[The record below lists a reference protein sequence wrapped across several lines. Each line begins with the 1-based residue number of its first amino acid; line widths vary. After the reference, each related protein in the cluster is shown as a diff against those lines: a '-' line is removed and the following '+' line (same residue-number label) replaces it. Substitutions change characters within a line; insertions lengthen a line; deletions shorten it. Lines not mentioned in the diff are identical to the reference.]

1 VNGSRRRA
9 VITAALAA
17 IVALT
22 VLAAARWE
30 EGRFARA
37 GAVRIARSTAAY
49 FAVVT
54 PASRVDS
61 AELDLTQLFAQARA
75 LATLPGWVWSVEIY
89 HGTAPLV
96 DAGGTPLPAAEL
108 ERVPEWRDGAAL
120 VPLRGRSDAAAVVGV
135 VAIRPARP
143 RGVAGLLPGWGL
155 PAALLAV
162 GVAAAVAGGRR
173 PRRDGIVAA
182 LILGLA
188 AYADVRG
195 AARRSTNDWLTATR
209 LLMQE
214 AATRL
219 PGPRIRV
226 TLSALTPLTLGAGAG
241 GAELVW
247 ADSTT
252 QEPRRVRVRGTAVA
266 VVAARL
272 GSGRWADLRTSPAE
286 AFTSVWLAGLL
297 GLALLGPLGFAALQW
312 AERTAPG
319 EVREAATAWA
329 FLAPAGLHLAV
340 FSVAPLLVTLY
351 LAVHGPSGGFLDPVR
366 PYVGLANL
374 RAVVRD
380 PLVWGS
386 LGTTA
391 LYALY
396 VPVSTA
402 LALAVALVL
411 SRPGRTALLLRAA
424 FVLPFM
430 SSGVAVALVAQSFAG
445 LGARDWLGS
454 PRTAL
459 LVLMV
464 LSVWT
469 QVGTQMMV
477 FLVGLRRIPGTYLD
491 AARVDGANAWQRFRR
506 VTFPLLKPI
515 TLFVLVTGVIGAVQM
530 FTYVYVLTGGGP
542 LHATDVIL
550 RRVFEIGW
558 DSLEFGRASA
568 LSVLVFVLLLGVTA
582 TQFKLL
588 AREGRVE
595 HA

>member
-1 VNGSRRRA
+1 VTGSRRWT
-9 VITAALAA
+9 VMTAALAA
-17 IVALT
+17 IVALA
-22 VLAAARWE
+22 VLGAARWE
-30 EGRFARA
+30 ERRLARA

-54 PASRVDS
+54 D
-61 AELDLTQLFAQARA
+61 LDLTHLFAQARA
-75 LATLPGWVWSVEIY
+75 LATLPGWVWPVEIY

-96 DAGGTPLPAAEL
+96 DAGGAPLPAAEL
-108 ERVPEWRDGAAL
+108 ERIPEWRDGAAL
-120 VPLRGRSDAAAVVGV
+120 VPLRGRSDGAPPIVGV

-143 RGVAGLLPGWGL
+143 RGVAGLWPGWAIPAGL
-155 PAALLAV
+155 VAV
-162 GVAAAVAGGRR
+162 GVAAAAAAGRR
-173 PRRDGIVAA
+173 SRRDCIVAA
-182 LILGLA
+182 LLLGLA

-226 TLSALTPLTLGAGAG
+226 TLSDLTPMIL

-252 QEPRRVRVRGTAVA
+252 QQPRRARVRGTAVA

-286 AFTSVWLAGLL
+286 AFTGVWLVGLL

-312 AERTAPG
+312 AERTATG

-340 FSVAPLLVTLY
+340 FSVAPMLFTLY
-351 LAVHGPSGGFLDPVR
+351 LAVHGASGGFLDPGR
-366 PYVGLANL
+366 PYVGLNNL
-374 RAVVRD
+374 QAVVRD

-411 SRPGRTALLLRAA
+411 SRPGRAALVLRAA
-424 FVLPFM
+424 FVLPVM
-430 SSGVAVALVAQSFAG
+430 SSGVAVALVAQSFAS

-459 LVLMV
+459 PVVMV
-464 LSVWT
+464 LSIWT
-469 QVGTQMMV
+469 QLGAQMMV
-477 FLVGLRRIPGTYLD
+477 FVAGLQRIPDTYLD
-491 AARVDGANAWQRFRR
+491 AARVDGANAWQRFWR

-515 TLFVLVTGVIGAVQM
+515 RLFVVVAGVIGAVQM

-542 LHATDVIL
+542 LHATDVIM

-568 LSVLVFVLLLGVTA
+568 LSLLVFVLLLGVTA
-582 TQFKLL
+582 MQFKLL
-588 AREGRVE
+588 ARVGRVE

>member
-1 VNGSRRRA
+1 M
-9 VITAALAA
+9 TAALAA
-17 IVALT
+17 IVALA

-30 EGRFARA
+30 ERRLARA

-54 PASRVDS
+54 D
-61 AELDLTQLFAQARA
+61 LDLTHLFAQARA
-75 LATLPGWVWSVEIY
+75 LATLPGWVWPVEIY

-96 DAGGTPLPAAEL
+96 DAGGAPLPAAEL
-108 ERVPEWRDGAAL
+108 ERIPEWRDGAAL
-120 VPLRGRSDAAAVVGV
+120 VPLRGRSDGAPPILGV

-143 RGVAGLLPGWGL
+143 RGVAGLWPGWAI
-155 PAALLAV
+155 PAALVAV
-162 GVAAAVAGGRR
+162 GVAAAAAAGRR
-173 PRRDGIVAA
+173 SRRDCIVAA
-182 LILGLA
+182 LLLGLA

-195 AARRSTNDWLTATR
+195 AARRSTNEWLTATR

-226 TLSALTPLTLGAGAG
+226 TLSDLTPMIL

-252 QEPRRVRVRGTAVA
+252 QQPRRARVRGTAVA

-286 AFTSVWLAGLL
+286 AFTGVWLVGLL
-297 GLALLGPLGFAALQW
+297 GLALLGPLGCAALQW
-312 AERTAPG
+312 GQRTAPG

-340 FSVAPLLVTLY
+340 FSVAPMLFTLY
-351 LAVHGPSGGFLDPVR
+351 LAVHGASGGFLDPGR
-366 PYVGLANL
+366 PYVGLSNL
-374 RAVVRD
+374 QAVVRD

-411 SRPGRTALLLRAA
+411 SRPGRAALVLRAA
-424 FVLPFM
+424 FVLPVM
-430 SSGVAVALVAQSFAG
+430 SSGVAVALAAQSFAS

-459 LVLMV
+459 LVVMV
-464 LSVWT
+464 LSIWT
-469 QVGTQMMV
+469 QLGAQMMV
-477 FLVGLRRIPGTYLD
+477 FVAGLQRIPDTYLD
-491 AARVDGANAWQRFRR
+491 AARVDGANAWQRFWR

-515 TLFVLVTGVIGAVQM
+515 RLFVLVTGVIGAVQM

-542 LHATDVIL
+542 LHATDVVM

-568 LSVLVFVLLLGVTA
+568 LSLLVFVLLLGVTA
-582 TQFKLL
+582 MQFKLL
-588 AREGRVE
+588 ARVGRVE

>member
-1 VNGSRRRA
+1 MNGVRRRA
-9 VITAALAA
+9 AITATLAA
-17 IVALT
+17 IVALA

-30 EGRFARA
+30 ERRFASA

-75 LATLPGWVWSVEIY
+75 LATLPGWVWPVEIY

-96 DAGGTPLPAAEL
+96 DAGGAPLPAAEL

-120 VPLRGRSDAAAVVGV
+120 VPLRGRSDAATVVGV

-252 QEPRRVRVRGTAVA
+252 QEPRRARVRGTSVA

-272 GSGRWADLRTSPAE
+272 GSGRWADLRT
-286 AFTSVWLAGLL
+286 
-297 GLALLGPLGFAALQW
+297 
-312 AERTAPG
+312 TAK
-319 EVREAATAWA
+319 
-329 FLAPAGLHLAV
+329 
-340 FSVAPLLVTLY
+340 
-351 LAVHGPSGGFLDPVR
+351 
-366 PYVGLANL
+366 
-374 RAVVRD
+374 
-380 PLVWGS
+380 
-386 LGTTA
+386 
-391 LYALY
+391 
-396 VPVSTA
+396 
-402 LALAVALVL
+402 
-411 SRPGRTALLLRAA
+411 
-424 FVLPFM
+424 
-430 SSGVAVALVAQSFAG
+430 
-445 LGARDWLGS
+445 
-454 PRTAL
+454 
-459 LVLMV
+459 
-464 LSVWT
+464 
-469 QVGTQMMV
+469 
-477 FLVGLRRIPGTYLD
+477 I
-491 AARVDGANAWQRFRR
+491 
-506 VTFPLLKPI
+506 
-515 TLFVLVTGVIGAVQM
+515 
-530 FTYVYVLTGGGP
+530 
-542 LHATDVIL
+542 
-550 RRVFEIGW
+550 
-558 DSLEFGRASA
+558 GRAH
-568 LSVLVFVLLLGVTA
+568 V
-582 TQFKLL
+582 
-588 AREGRVE
+588 
-595 HA
+595 

>member
-1 VNGSRRRA
+1 MMAGL
-9 VITAALAA
+9 AAL
-17 IVALT
+17 VALA

-37 GAVRIARSTAAY
+37 GAGRIARSTAAY

-54 PASRVDS
+54 PASRGDS
-61 AELDLTQLFAQARA
+61 GELDLTQLFAQARA
-75 LATLPGWVWSVEIY
+75 LATLPGWVWPVEIY

-96 DAGGTPLPAAEL
+96 DAGGAPLPAAEL
-108 ERVPEWRDGAAL
+108 DRVPEWRDGAAL
-120 VPLRGRSDAAAVVGV
+120 VPLRGRSDAAPVVGV
-135 VAIRPARP
+135 VAIRPAR
-143 RGVAGLLPGWGL
+143 RGGVAGLLPGWGL

-162 GVAAAVAGGRR
+162 GIAAAVAGGRR
-173 PRRDGIVAA
+173 SRRDGIVAA
-182 LILGLA
+182 LVLGLA

-241 GAELVW
+241 VGGGAELVW

-252 QEPRRVRVRGTAVA
+252 QQPRRARVRGTTVA

-286 AFTSVWLAGLL
+286 AFTRVWLAGLL

-312 AERTAPG
+312 GERTAPG

-340 FSVAPLLVTLY
+340 FSVAPLLFTLY

-411 SRPGRTALLLRAA
+411 SRPGRAALVLRAA
-424 FVLPFM
+424 FVVPAM
-430 SSGVAVALVAQSFAG
+430 SSGVAVALVAQSVAG

-464 LSVWT
+464 LSIWT

-477 FLVGLRRIPGTYLD
+477 FLVGLQRIPGTYLD

-506 VTFPLLKPI
+506 VTFPLLRPI

-550 RRVFEIGW
+550 RRVFEMGW

-568 LSVLVFVLLLGVTA
+568 LSALMFVLLLGVTA
-582 TQFKLL
+582 VQFKLL

>member
-1 VNGSRRRA
+1 MTGARRWT
-9 VITAALAA
+9 VMTAALAA
-17 IVALT
+17 IVALA

-49 FAVVT
+49 FAAVT
-54 PASRVDS
+54 PASRADS
-61 AELDLTQLFAQARA
+61 ADLDLTQLFAQARA
-75 LATLPGWVWSVEIY
+75 LATLPGWVWPVEIY

-96 DAGGTPLPAAEL
+96 DAGGAPLPATEL
-108 ERVPEWRDGAAL
+108 DRVPEWRNGAAL
-120 VPLRGRSDAAAVVGV
+120 VPLRGGGRADAAPPRAVGV
-135 VAIRPARP
+135 VAIGPAH
-143 RGVAGLLPGWGL
+143 RGGLAALWPGWGI

-162 GVAAAVAGGRR
+162 GIAAAAAAGRR
-173 PRRDGIVAA
+173 SRRDCLVAA
-182 LILGLA
+182 LVLGLA

-226 TLSALTPLTLGAGAG
+226 TLSELRPVTL

-252 QEPRRVRVRGTAVA
+252 QEPRRARVRGTTIA

-286 AFTSVWLAGLL
+286 ALSGVWLLGLL
-297 GLALLGPLGFAALQW
+297 GLALLGPLGFAALDW
-312 AERTAPG
+312 GARTAPG
-319 EVREAATAWA
+319 EVREAATAWT
-329 FLAPAGLHLAV
+329 FLAPAGLHLAL
-340 FSVAPLLVTLY
+340 FSVAPMLFSLY
-351 LAVHGPSGGFLDPVR
+351 LAVHGASGGFLDPGR
-366 PYVGLANL
+366 PYVGLTNL

-380 PLVWGS
+380 PLVWRS

-396 VPVSTA
+396 VPASAA
-402 LALAVALVL
+402 LALVVALVL
-411 SRPGRTALLLRAA
+411 SRPGRTALVLRAA
-424 FVLPFM
+424 FVLPVM
-430 SSGVAVALVAQSFAG
+430 ASGVAVALVAQSVAS

-459 LVLMV
+459 LVVMV

-469 QVGTQMMV
+469 QLGAQMMV
-477 FLVGLRRIPGTYLD
+477 FVAGLQRIPDTYLD
-491 AARVDGANAWQRFRR
+491 AARVDGANPWQRFRR

-515 TLFVLVTGVIGAVQM
+515 WLFVLVTGVIGAVQM

-542 LHATDVIL
+542 LHATDVIM
-550 RRVFEIGW
+550 RRVFEVGW

-568 LSVLVFVLLLGVTA
+568 LSVLVFVLLLGVSA
-582 TQFKLL
+582 LQFKLL
-588 AREGRVE
+588 AREGRGA

>member
-1 VNGSRRRA
+1 M
-9 VITAALAA
+9 TAALAA
-17 IVALT
+17 IIALA
-22 VLAAARWE
+22 VLGAARWK

-49 FAVVT
+49 FTIVT
-54 PASRVDS
+54 PVNKADS
-61 AELDLTQLFAQARA
+61 ADLDLTHLFAQARA
-75 LATLPGWVWSVEIY
+75 LATLPGWVWPVEIY

-96 DAGGTPLPAAEL
+96 DAGGEPLPAAEL
-108 ERVPEWRDGAAL
+108 DRVPEWRDGAAL
-120 VPLRGRSDAAAVVGV
+120 VPLRGRSDGTPATVVGV
-135 VAIRPARP
+135 AAIRPAHP
-143 RGVAGLLPGWGL
+143 GGVAALWPGWGI

-162 GVAAAVAGGRR
+162 GVAAAAAAGRR
-173 PRRDGIVAA
+173 SRRDVIVAA
-182 LILGLA
+182 VLLGLA

-195 AARRSTNDWLTATR
+195 AARRSSNDWLTATR

-226 TLSALTPLTLGAGAG
+226 TLSDLMPLTLG

-247 ADSTT
+247 GDSTT
-252 QEPRRVRVRGTAVA
+252 QEPRRARLRGTQVA

-272 GSGRWADLRTSPAE
+272 GSGRWADLRTTPAE
-286 AFTSVWLAGLL
+286 AFTGVWLAGLL
-297 GLALLGPLGFAALQW
+297 ALALLGPLGFAALEW
-312 AERTAPG
+312 GERTAAG

-329 FLAPAGLHLAV
+329 FLAPAGLHLAM
-340 FSVAPLLVTLY
+340 FTVAPMLFTLY
-351 LAVHGPSGGFLDPVR
+351 LAVHGASGGFLEPVR
-366 PYVGLANL
+366 PYIGLTNL

-386 LGTTA
+386 LATTA

-396 VPVSTA
+396 VPVTTA

-411 SRPGRTALLLRAA
+411 RRPGRAALVLRAA
-424 FVLPFM
+424 FVLPVM
-430 SSGVAVALVAQSFAG
+430 TSGVAVALVAQSFAG

-454 PRTAL
+454 PRSAL
-459 LVLMV
+459 LVVMV
-464 LSVWT
+464 LSAWT
-469 QVGTQMMV
+469 QLGAQMMV
-477 FLVGLRRIPGTYLD
+477 FVAGLQRIPDTYLD
-491 AARVDGANAWQRFRR
+491 AARVDGANAWQRFWR

-542 LHATDVIL
+542 LHATDVIM
-550 RRVFEIGW
+550 RRVFEIAW

-568 LSVLVFVLLLGVTA
+568 LSLLVFVLLLAVTA
-582 TQFKLL
+582 LQFKVL
-588 AREGRVE
+588 ARESRVE

>member
-1 VNGSRRRA
+1 MTGSRRWM
-9 VITAALAA
+9 VMTAALAA
-17 IVALT
+17 IVALA
-22 VLAAARWE
+22 VLAAARWQ

-49 FAVVT
+49 FALVT
-54 PASRVDS
+54 PASRADS
-61 AELDLTQLFAQARA
+61 ADLDLAHLFAQARA
-75 LATLPGWVWSVEIY
+75 LATLPGWIWPVEIY

-96 DAGGTPLPAAEL
+96 DAGGAPLPAAEL
-108 ERVPEWRDGAAL
+108 DRIPEWRDGAAL
-120 VPLRGRSDAAAVVGV
+120 VPLRGRADAAPPVVGV

-143 RGVAGLLPGWGL
+143 RGVARLWPGWAI

-162 GVAAAVAGGRR
+162 GIAAAAAAGRR
-173 PRRDGIVAA
+173 SRRDCIVAA
-182 LILGLA
+182 LILGLG

-226 TLSALTPLTLGAGAG
+226 RLSELAPVTLGAD
-241 GAELVW
+241 LVW
-247 ADSTT
+247 SDSTR
-252 QEPRRVRVRGTAVA
+252 QEPRRARVRGTTVA

-286 AFTSVWLAGLL
+286 AFTGVWLVGFL

-312 AERTAPG
+312 GEHTAPG
-319 EVREAATAWA
+319 EVRETATAWA

-340 FSVAPLLVTLY
+340 FSVAPMLFTLY
-351 LAVHGPSGGFLDPVR
+351 LAVHGASGGFLDPVR
-366 PYVGLANL
+366 PYVGLTNL
-374 RAVVRD
+374 QAVVRD
-380 PLVWGS
+380 PLVWRS
-386 LGTTA
+386 LGTTV

-396 VPVSTA
+396 VPVSAA

-411 SRPGRTALLLRAA
+411 SRPGRAALVLRAA
-424 FVLPFM
+424 FVLPVM
-430 SSGVAVALVAQSFAG
+430 SSGVAVALAAQSFAG

-459 LVLMV
+459 LVVMV
-464 LSVWT
+464 LSIWT
-469 QVGTQMMV
+469 QLGAQMMV
-477 FLVGLRRIPGTYLD
+477 FVAGLERIPDTYLD
-491 AARVDGANAWQRFRR
+491 AARVDGANAWQRFWR

-515 TLFVLVTGVIGAVQM
+515 RVFVLVTGVIGAVQM

-542 LHATDVIL
+542 LHATDVIM
-550 RRVFEIGW
+550 RRVFEMGW

-568 LSVLVFVLLLGVTA
+568 LSLLLFVLLLGVTA
-582 TQFKLL
+582 VQFKLL
-588 AREGRVE
+588 TREARVE

>member
-1 VNGSRRRA
+1 MMAGL
-9 VITAALAA
+9 AAL
-17 IVALT
+17 VALA

-37 GAVRIARSTAAY
+37 GAGRIARSTAAY

-54 PASRVDS
+54 PASRGDS
-61 AELDLTQLFAQARA
+61 GELDLTQLFAQARA
-75 LATLPGWVWSVEIY
+75 LATLPGWVWPVEIY

-96 DAGGTPLPAAEL
+96 DAGGAPLPAAEL
-108 ERVPEWRDGAAL
+108 DRVPEWRDGAAL
-120 VPLRGRSDAAAVVGV
+120 VPLRGRSDAAPVVGV
-135 VAIRPARP
+135 VAIRPAR
-143 RGVAGLLPGWGL
+143 RGGVAGLLPGWGL

-162 GVAAAVAGGRR
+162 GIAAAVAGGRR
-173 PRRDGIVAA
+173 SRRDGIVAA
-182 LILGLA
+182 LVLGLA

-226 TLSALTPLTLGAGAG
+226 TLSALTPLTLGGGAGAGAG

-252 QEPRRVRVRGTAVA
+252 QQPRRARVRGTTVA

-312 AERTAPG
+312 GERTASG

-340 FSVAPLLVTLY
+340 FSVAPLLFTLY

-411 SRPGRTALLLRAA
+411 SRPGRAALVLRAA
-424 FVLPFM
+424 FVVPAM
-430 SSGVAVALVAQSFAG
+430 SSGVAVALVAQSVAG

-464 LSVWT
+464 LSIWT

-477 FLVGLRRIPGTYLD
+477 FLVGLQRIPGTYLD

-506 VTFPLLKPI
+506 VTFPLLRPI

-550 RRVFEIGW
+550 RRVFEMGW

-568 LSVLVFVLLLGVTA
+568 LSALMFVLLLGVTA
-582 TQFKLL
+582 VQFKLL

>member
-1 VNGSRRRA
+1 MTGSRRGT
-9 VITAALAA
+9 VMTATLAA
-17 IVALT
+17 IVALV
-22 VLAAARWE
+22 VLGVARWE

-54 PASRVDS
+54 PLSRGDS
-61 AELDLTQLFAQARA
+61 ADLDLTQLFAQARA
-75 LATLPGWVWSVEIY
+75 LATLPGWVWPVEIY

-96 DAGGTPLPAAEL
+96 DAGGEPLPAAEL
-108 ERVPEWRDGAAL
+108 DRVPEWRNGAAL
-120 VPLRGRSDAAAVVGV
+120 VPLHGGGRSDAAPVVGV
-135 VAIRPARP
+135 VAIGPAR
-143 RGVAGLLPGWGL
+143 RGGVAGLLPGWAI
-155 PAALLAV
+155 PAAVLAV
-162 GVAAAVAGGRR
+162 GIAASAAAGRR
-173 PRRDGIVAA
+173 SRRDCIVAA
-182 LILGLA
+182 LVLGLA

-226 TLSALTPLTLGAGAG
+226 TLSDLTPVTLGADLA
-241 GAELVW
+241 W
-247 ADSTT
+247 SDSTT
-252 QEPRRVRVRGTAVA
+252 QEPRRARVGGTTVA

-286 AFTSVWLAGLL
+286 STTSIWLAGLIA
-297 GLALLGPLGFAALQW
+297 LALLGPLGFAALEW

-340 FSVAPLLVTLY
+340 FSVVPILFTLY
-351 LAVHGPSGGFLDPVR
+351 LAVHGASGGFLDPGR
-366 PYVGLANL
+366 PYVGLSNL
-374 RAVVRD
+374 QGVARD
-380 PLVWGS
+380 PLVWRS

-411 SRPGRTALLLRAA
+411 SRPGRAALVLRAA
-424 FVLPFM
+424 FVAPFM
-430 SSGVAVALVAQSFAG
+430 ASGVAVALVAQS
-445 LGARDWLGS
+445 LGGDWLGS

-459 LVLMV
+459 LVVMV

-469 QVGTQMMV
+469 QLGAQFMV
-477 FLVGLRRIPGTYLD
+477 FIAGLQRIPDTYLD
-491 AARVDGANAWQRFRR
+491 AARVDGANAWQCFWR
-506 VTFPLLKPI
+506 VTFPLLRPI
-515 TLFVLVTGVIGAVQM
+515 SLFVLVTGVIGAVQT
-530 FTYVYVLTGGGP
+530 FTCVYVLTGGGP
-542 LHATDVIL
+542 LHATDVIM
-550 RRVFEIGW
+550 RRVFELGW

-582 TQFKLL
+582 VQFKLL
-588 AREGRVE
+588 TREARVE

>member
-1 VNGSRRRA
+1 M
-9 VITAALAA
+9 TAALAA
-17 IVALT
+17 IVALA

-30 EGRFARA
+30 ERRLARA

-54 PASRVDS
+54 D
-61 AELDLTQLFAQARA
+61 LDLTHLFAQARA
-75 LATLPGWVWSVEIY
+75 LATLPGWVWPVEIY

-96 DAGGTPLPAAEL
+96 DAGGAPLPAAEL
-108 ERVPEWRDGAAL
+108 ERIPEWRDGAAL
-120 VPLRGRSDAAAVVGV
+120 VPLRGRSDGAPPIVGV

-143 RGVAGLLPGWGL
+143 RGVAGLWPGWAI
-155 PAALLAV
+155 PAALVAV
-162 GVAAAVAGGRR
+162 GVAAAAAAGRR
-173 PRRDGIVAA
+173 SRRDCIVAA
-182 LILGLA
+182 LLLGLA

-195 AARRSTNDWLTATR
+195 AARRSTNEWLTATR

-226 TLSALTPLTLGAGAG
+226 TLSDLTPMIL

-252 QEPRRVRVRGTAVA
+252 QQPRRARVRGTAVA

-286 AFTSVWLAGLL
+286 AFTGVWLVGLL

-312 AERTAPG
+312 GQRTAPG

-340 FSVAPLLVTLY
+340 FSVAPMLFTLY
-351 LAVHGPSGGFLDPVR
+351 LAVHGPSGGFLDPGR
-366 PYVGLANL
+366 PYVGLSNL
-374 RAVVRD
+374 QAVVRD

-411 SRPGRTALLLRAA
+411 SRPGRAALVLRAA
-424 FVLPFM
+424 FVLPVM
-430 SSGVAVALVAQSFAG
+430 SSGVAVALAAQSFAS

-459 LVLMV
+459 LVVMV
-464 LSVWT
+464 LSIWT
-469 QVGTQMMV
+469 QLGAQMMV
-477 FLVGLRRIPGTYLD
+477 FVAGLQRIPDTYLD
-491 AARVDGANAWQRFRR
+491 AARVDGANAWQRFWR

-515 TLFVLVTGVIGAVQM
+515 RLFVLVTGVIGAVQM

-542 LHATDVIL
+542 LHATDVVM

-568 LSVLVFVLLLGVTA
+568 LSLLVFVLLLGVTA
-582 TQFKLL
+582 MQFKLL
-588 AREGRVE
+588 ARVGRVE